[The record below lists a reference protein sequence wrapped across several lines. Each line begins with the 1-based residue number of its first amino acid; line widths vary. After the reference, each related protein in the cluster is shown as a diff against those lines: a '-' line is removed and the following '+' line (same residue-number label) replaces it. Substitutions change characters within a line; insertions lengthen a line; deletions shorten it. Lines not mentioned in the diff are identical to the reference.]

1 MVKAR
6 VIVFLA
12 AIVVSGCFNQA
23 TGPDAV
29 VGAPFALKL
38 GEIASIPDSAK
49 LRFDNVRADS
59 RCPIDAICIRAG
71 EAIIAVT
78 LMRGSG
84 NEEKEIQTTPAL
96 SQFAYSKYV
105 VKLTELQP
113 YPRASQPPKPQD
125 YVATFVVQM
134 P

>member
-1 MVKAR
+1 MSA
-6 VIVFLA
+6 VISALVLA
-12 AIVVSGCFNQA
+12 ACFNNP

-29 VGAPFALKL
+29 VGTPFELKL
-38 GEIASIPDSAK
+38 GAIASLPDSAK
-49 LRFDNVRADS
+49 LRFDNVRSDS
-59 RCPIDAICIRAG
+59 RCPIDVVCVRAG

-84 NEEKEIQTTPAL
+84 NEARELQTVPAQ
-96 SQFAYSKYV
+96 SQFSYSKYV

-113 YPRASQPPKPQD
+113 YPRASQPTKPED

>member
-1 MVKAR
+1 MHWRTAFVLA
-6 VIVFLA
+6 FLTA
-12 AIVVSGCFNQA
+12 GCPNP

-29 VGAPFALKL
+29 VGTPFELKL
-38 GEIASIPDSAK
+38 GAIASLPDGAK
-49 LRFDNVRADS
+49 LRFDNVRSDS
-59 RCPIDAICIRAG
+59 RCPIDAVCVRAG

-84 NEEKEIQTTPAL
+84 NEARELQTVPAQ
-96 SQFAYSKYV
+96 SQFSYSKYV

-113 YPRASQPPKPQD
+113 YPRSNSPTKTED
-125 YVATFVVQM
+125 YVATFIVQI

>member
-1 MVKAR
+1 MSRTFV
-6 VIVFLA
+6 VIA
-12 AIVVSGCFNQA
+12 ALVLGACFDNP
-23 TGPDAV
+23 TGPDAA
-29 VGAPFALKL
+29 VGQPFVLKL
-38 GEIASIPDSAK
+38 GEIASLPETSK

-59 RCPIDAICIRAG
+59 RCPIDAICVRAG

-84 NEEKEIQTTPAL
+84 NEAKELQTVPAQ
-96 SQFAYSKYV
+96 SQFSYSKYV

-113 YPRASQPPKPQD
+113 YPRASQPTRPED

>member
-1 MVKAR
+1 MCRTFV
-6 VIVFLA
+6 
-12 AIVVSGCFNQA
+12 AIATIALVACFNNP
-23 TGPDAV
+23 TGPDAA
-29 VGAPFALKL
+29 VGTPFELKL
-38 GEIASIPDSAK
+38 GAIASLPDSAK
-49 LRFDNVRADS
+49 LRFDNVRSDS
-59 RCPIDAICIRAG
+59 RCPIDAICVRAG

-84 NEEKEIQTTPAL
+84 NEARELQTVPAQ
-96 SQFAYSKYV
+96 SQFSYSKYV

-113 YPRASQPPKPQD
+113 YPRASQPTKPED